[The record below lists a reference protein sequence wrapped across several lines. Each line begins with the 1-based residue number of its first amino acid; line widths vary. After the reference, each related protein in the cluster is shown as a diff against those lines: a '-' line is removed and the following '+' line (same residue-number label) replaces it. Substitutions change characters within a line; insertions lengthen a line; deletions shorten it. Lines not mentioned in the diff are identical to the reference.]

1 VGAYLWDTEKRLHHE
16 RITIMAKKAELLE
29 QAKGLGLEVSESNTI
44 AELEAAIAKQ
54 SSKRSKGGD
63 DDGNNQEVH
72 SDQNKA
78 DSEGKEVDATDKTEE
93 AHVAK
98 AGKRSSKSL
107 AEAEEK
113 RVKEERKAAR
123 AEQEAAAEDAPKII
137 QKTRTRLERAGKKL
151 RKAAELIEKD
161 KDYSLKEALELATKT
176 STTKF
181 DSSVEVHVRLNVDP
195 KHADQN
201 IRENIILPNGTGKSV
216 RVAVFGEADDVS
228 AAKKAGADI
237 AGADE
242 FLQQLEKGTID
253 FDVLI
258 ATPAVM
264 AKLGKYARLLGPK
277 GLMPNPKSGTVTTD
291 VAKAVEQSKAGKVEA
306 RVDETGIVHL
316 GVGKVSFGVDKLLE
330 NTQIVFS
337 SLRGAKPASVKG
349 SYVVSVYVSTTMGPS
364 IKVAASEM

>member
-1 VGAYLWDTEKRLHHE
+1 
-16 RITIMAKKAELLE
+16 MAKKAELLQE
-29 QAKGLGLEVSESNTI
+29 AEKLGLEVTESNTV
-44 AELEAAIAKQ
+44 AEIETAIEAHNT
-54 SSKRSKGGD
+54 KGGND
-63 DDGNNQEVH
+63 NGNNQET
-72 SDQNKA
+72 DQDQDNTDTERA
-78 DSEGKEVDATDKTEE
+78 EVDEE
-93 AHVAK
+93 AEEKTTAK
-98 AGKRSSKSL
+98 AGKRSAKSI

-113 RVKEERKAAR
+113 RIKEERKAAR
-123 AEQEAAAEDAPKII
+123 AEQEAADAEAPKVV

-151 RKAAELIEKD
+151 RTASELVEKG

-176 STTKF
+176 ATTSF
-181 DSSVEVHVRLNVDP
+181 DSSVEVHIRLNVDP

-201 IRENIILPNGTGKSV
+201 IRENIILPHGTGKSI
-216 RVAVFGEADDVS
+216 RVAVFGEADDVA

-330 NTQIVFS
+330 NTQAVFS

-349 SYVVSVYVSTTMGPS
+349 SFVISMYVSTTMGPG
-364 IKVAASEM
+364 IKVASSEL

>member
-1 VGAYLWDTEKRLHHE
+1 
-16 RITIMAKKAELLE
+16 MAKKAELLQE
-29 QAKGLGLEVSESNTI
+29 AEKLGLDVSESNTI
-44 AELEAAIAKQ
+44 AEIEAAIAKNTNTTNTTQ
-54 SSKRSKGGD
+54 GGD
-63 DDGNNQEVH
+63 SNGNHQEVH
-72 SDQNKA
+72 QDQNKA
-78 DSEGKEVDATDKTEE
+78 DHEGREIEE
-93 AHVAK
+93 AETDSGEKATAK
-98 AGKRSSKSL
+98 AGKRSAKSL

-123 AEQEAAAEDAPKII
+123 AEQEAAEAETPKII

-151 RKAAELIEKD
+151 RKAAELVEKD
-161 KDYSLKEALELATKT
+161 KDYSLKDALELATKT

-181 DSSVEVHVRLNVDP
+181 DATVEIHVRLNVDP

-201 IRENIILPNGTGKSV
+201 IRENIILPNGTGKPV
-216 RVAVFGEADDVS
+216 RVAVFGEADDVA

-237 AGADE
+237 AGTDE

-291 VAKAVEQSKAGKVEA
+291 VSKAVEQSKAGKVEA

-330 NTQIVFS
+330 NTQVVFA
-337 SLRGAKPASVKG
+337 SLRSAKPASVKG
-349 SYVVSVYVSTTMGPS
+349 SYVVSVYATTSMGPS
-364 IKVAASEM
+364 IKIAPSEV

>member
-1 VGAYLWDTEKRLHHE
+1 
-16 RITIMAKKAELLE
+16 MAKKAELLE
-29 QAKGLGLEVSESNTI
+29 QAKALGLEVSESNTV
-44 AELEAAIAKQ
+44 AEIEAAIGNASQ
-54 SSKRSKGGD
+54 GGED
-63 DDGNNQEVH
+63 NGNNQETDQ
-72 SDQNKA
+72 DQNHT
-78 DSEGKEVDATDKTEE
+78 DSQGEK
-93 AHVAK
+93 VAK
-98 AGKRSSKSL
+98 AGKRSSKAL

-113 RVKEERKAAR
+113 RAKEERKAAR
-123 AEQEAAAEDAPKII
+123 AESETAEAPKVI

-151 RKAAELIEKD
+151 RKASEQVEKD
-161 KDYSLKEALELATKT
+161 KDYSLKDALELATKT

-181 DSSVEVHVRLNVDP
+181 DATVEVHVRLNVDP

-201 IRENIILPNGTGKSV
+201 IRENIILPNGTGKSI
-216 RVAVFGEADDVS
+216 RVAVFGEADDVA

-242 FLQQLEKGTID
+242 FLQQLEKGTIN

-258 ATPAVM
+258 ATPSVM

-316 GVGKVSFGVDKLLE
+316 GVGKVSFGTDKLLE
-330 NTQIVFS
+330 NTQAVFS
-337 SLRGAKPASVKG
+337 TLRGAKPASVKG
-349 SYVVSVYVSTTMGPS
+349 AYVTSILVTTTMGPS
-364 IKVAASEM
+364 IKVASSEM